1 MMTRAAAIAK
11 LLPLQKAD
19 KQYSEACFETLLQ
32 GMMIN
37 DNNTNMRGKRHSSED
52 KRSSFCLKNDAGQ
65 YEKEIF
71 LDRINEIKF
80 AIKEFEKLYEKAPV
94 TDHLFRAKILREIE
108 RSKRSL
114 SKIQV
119 EYEIFKKYKARTA
132 ISK

>member
-1 MMTRAAAIAK
+1 
-11 LLPLQKAD
+11 
-19 KQYSEACFETLLQ
+19 
-32 GMMIN
+32 MMIN
-37 DNNTNMRGKRHSSED
+37 DNNTNMQGKRHPSED

-80 AIKEFEKLYEKAPV
+80 AITEFQKLYEKAPV
-94 TDHLFRAKILREIE
+94 TDHLFRAKVIKEIE